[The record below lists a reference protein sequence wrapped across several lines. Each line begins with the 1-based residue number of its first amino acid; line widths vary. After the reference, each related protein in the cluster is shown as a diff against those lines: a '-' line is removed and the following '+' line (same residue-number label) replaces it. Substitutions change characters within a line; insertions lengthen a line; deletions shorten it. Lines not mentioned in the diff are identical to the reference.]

1 VIGGSREAEERGV
14 VAGSIEAVGKPPERL
29 EVGPIREPIGQE
41 EDLATDFGHFPP
53 ILDAERRS
61 EPAASVSS

>member
-1 VIGGSREAEERGV
+1 MPS
-14 VAGSIEAVGKPPERL
+14 SIEAIGEPAEGF

-61 EPAASVSS
+61 KPTASVGF